1 METLR
6 QKPET
11 IAIVPAAW
19 SAAAE
24 RWLRLA
30 MQHASLHDL
39 KNQVQRQEAMLF
51 HVQGDGELVGAMV
64 LRVEGTEGVIVSAG
78 GNLPGYDFTLDLLP
92 HVEKLFIN
100 VKSVRIHTARPGL
113 AKKLTALGYFPAE
126 MVFVKDIQ

>member
-11 IAIVPAAW
+11 VAIRPAEWCADT
-19 SAAAE
+19 E

-30 MQHASLHDL
+30 MQHATLFDL
-39 KNQVQRQEAMLF
+39 KHQVKTREAQLF
-51 HVQGDGELVGAMV
+51 HVHADEELVGAMV
-64 LRVEGTEGVIVSAG
+64 LRVEDTEGVIVSAG
-78 GNLPGYDFTLDLLP
+78 GRLPGFDFTLDLLP

-113 AKKLTALGYFPAE
+113 AKKLTALGYWPAE
-126 MVFVKDIQ
+126 MVFVKEIE